1 MGRPPSTSPA
11 RRVRHLAR
19 TYLSESPSL
28 YLPLAR
34 RRYPGPSPEV
44 VGRDT
49 ELVIDGYTRCAST
62 FVVYAFQLAQPRPVR
77 LAHHLHASAQV
88 VEAVRRGLP
97 TLTVVREPR
106 GAVLSQLVREPNVDL
121 RDAMLAYARFYEQL
135 LPHRDAMVVS
145 DLPESTH
152 DLAAVVRRL
161 NGRFGTSFAAPSLD
175 ADMREECAELVRAR
189 PSLSAVVL
197 GFESGLVSHDELTA
211 SRRVLGGAVTYG
223 GASPAPS
230 PELWAPSAQREKE
243 KAELA
248 GAWTAAPRR
257 LRERALC
264 AYAAFTVA
272 SSAQVP
278 REVHR

>member
-1 MGRPPSTSPA
+1 MARPPTTTPV
-11 RRVRHLAR
+11 RRARHLAR
-19 TYLSESPSL
+19 TYLSESPAL

-62 FVVYAFQLAQPRPVR
+62 FVVHAFQLAQPRPVR

-106 GAVLSQLVREPNVDL
+106 GAVLSQLVREPDVDL

-135 LPHRDAMVVS
+135 QPHRDAMVVS
-145 DLPESTH
+145 DFPESTH
-152 DLAAVVRRL
+152 DLAGVVRRV
-161 NGRFGTSFAAPSLD
+161 NARFGTTFALPSLD
-175 ADMREECAELVRAR
+175 ADMRQEVAELVRAR
-189 PSLSAVVL
+189 PTLSPVVL
-197 GFESGLVSHDELTA
+197 GFESGLVSREELQA
-211 SRRVLGGAVTYG
+211 SRRVVGGAVTYG
-223 GASPAPS
+223 GAGPARG
-230 PELWAPSAQREKE
+230 PELWAPSAQREQE
-243 KAELA
+243 KAALA
-248 GAWTAAPRR
+248 GAWAEAPRR

-264 AYAAFTVA
+264 AYAAFTVGA
-272 SSAQVP
+272 SAPVP
-278 REVHR
+278 REVRR